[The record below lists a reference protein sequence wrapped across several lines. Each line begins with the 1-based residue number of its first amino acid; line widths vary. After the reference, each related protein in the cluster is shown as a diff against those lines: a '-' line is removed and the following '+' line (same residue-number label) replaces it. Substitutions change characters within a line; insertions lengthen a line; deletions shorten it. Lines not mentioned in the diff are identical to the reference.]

1 MVSMLNIHGKNCYIM
16 VFKKNL
22 LLFLNHKVWV
32 QETYYLLYS
41 NICQTIKSNGHAK
54 FRWSAPSNRWYCVG
68 IVAIFRWYSVRMDAK
83 VQWYSVRM
91 DAKVQWYN
99 IDIDDLD
106 RLYSFGMDA
115 KVRCI
120 VSTGIVAKVRCL
132 VPVLSPPKFDGI
144 VSVLSPYYDGIA

>member
-1 MVSMLNIHGKNCYIM
+1 MVSMLNIHGKKLLHYG
-16 VFKKNL
+16 FLKNL

-83 VQWYSVRM
+83 VQWYNV
-91 DAKVQWYN
+91 
-99 IDIDDLD
+99 DIDDLD

-120 VSTGIVAKVRCL
+120 VSVDAKLLWSRESLIICL
-132 VPVLSPPKFDGI
+132 QYPMLV
-144 VSVLSPYYDGIA
+144 